1 MKYLKGIDVSEHQG
15 VIDWPKVKESGINFV
30 MIRAGYGKNNI
41 DKQFVNNITTCNR
54 LGIPCG
60 VYWFSYAYT
69 DEMAKNEAEY
79 CIAAIKP
86 YKVEFPVVFDF
97 EYDSVNYAA
106 KKGVTVSKTL
116 ASNLVK
122 AFCDTVENAGY
133 FAMNYANQDYLNRY
147 FAGAAK
153 TDYDLWLAEWPSDP
167 NFENPP
173 ACGIWQYTS
182 KGKVDGIK
190 GNVDMN
196 ITYNDYSEIIKN
208 AGLNKLVKQESTKWY
223 SDAQKW
229 VIEKGISDGTRPEE
243 PTTRAEVWAMLQRLS
258 K

>member
-15 VIDWPKVKESGINFV
+15 VIDWHKVKESGINFV

-41 DKQFVNNITTCNR
+41 DKQFVNNIETCNR

-79 CIAAIKP
+79 CLSAIKP

-97 EYDSVNYAA
+97 EYDSVNYAT
-106 KKGVTVSKTL
+106 KKGVTVSQTL

-122 AFCDTVENAGY
+122 AFCKTVENAGY
-133 FAMNYANQDYLNRY
+133 YAMNYANQDYLNRY
-147 FAGAAK
+147 FAGEAK
-153 TDYDLWLAEWPSDP
+153 TDYDLWLAEWPKNP

-173 ACGIWQYTS
+173 TCGIWQYTS
-182 KGKVDGIK
+182 AGKVDGIK

-208 AGLNKLVKQESTKWY
+208 AGLNKLVKQEPTKWY

-243 PTTRAEVWAMLQRLS
+243 PATRAEVWAMLQRLS